1 MLVTL
6 SLVFFFAIELT
17 TNWIGLNDF
26 GLYVLIVIILAS
38 LLSIFMELP
47 GAVALTIVNDKI
59 IVRNLLTRK
68 ETEILFSAIDEFKI
82 QIHIEKYSGLN
93 FTLVLIKQGKAHDAL
108 ELRYVANLAEII
120 QRLGKQLPNSTED
133 EYGLLKLVMEQQTN
147 RNR

>member
-1 MLVTL
+1 MVTL
-6 SLVFFFAIELT
+6 GLVFFFAIELT
-17 TNWIGLNDF
+17 TSWIGINDF

-47 GAVALTIVNDKI
+47 GAVALRIVNDKI

-93 FTLVLIKQGKAHDAL
+93 FTLVLIKQGKAHDAI

-120 QRLGKQLPNSTED
+120 QRLEEQLPNSTED

>member
-1 MLVTL
+1 MVTL
-6 SLVFFFAIELT
+6 GLVFFFAIELT
-17 TNWIGLNDF
+17 TSWIGINDF
-26 GLYVLIVIILAS
+26 CLYVLIVIILAS

-47 GAVALTIVNDKI
+47 GAVALRIVNDKI

-93 FTLVLIKQGKAHDAL
+93 FTLVLIKQGKAHDAI

-120 QRLGKQLPNSTED
+120 QRLEEQLPNSTED

>member
-1 MLVTL
+1 MVTL
-6 SLVFFFAIELT
+6 GLVFFFFFFFT
-17 TNWIGLNDF
+17 TSWIGINDF

-47 GAVALTIVNDKI
+47 GAVALRIVNDKI

-93 FTLVLIKQGKAHDAL
+93 FTLVLIKQGKAHDAI

-120 QRLGKQLPNSTED
+120 QRLEEQLPNSTED